1 MASFFS
7 RLFGGKTDKAAGG
20 GPGER
25 GDPVTY
31 NDVVIRAAP
40 MRRDGQWLLA
50 GVIIKSSGDENL
62 ERTFIRADTFASK
75 EEAETAAIRK
85 AKQIVDERGKSLF
98 ADGAEA
104 GNV

>member
-1 MASFFS
+1 MGSFLS
-7 RLFGGKTDKAAGG
+7 RLFGGKTDKASDG

-25 GDPVTY
+25 GEPITY

-40 MRRDGQWLLA
+40 MRRDSQWLLA
-50 GVIIKSSGDENL
+50 GVIIKRAGDVDL

-85 AKQIVDERGKSLF
+85 AKQIVDERGASLF
-98 ADGAEA
+98 ADEA
-104 GNV
+104 ASGNV

>member
-1 MASFFS
+1 MASFLS
-7 RLFGGKTDKAAGG
+7 RLFGGKTDAAADG

-25 GDPVTY
+25 GEPITY

-40 MRRDGQWLLA
+40 MRRDSQWLLA
-50 GVIIKSSGDENL
+50 GVIIKGSGDANL

-85 AKQIVDERGKSLF
+85 AKQIVDERGAGLF
-98 ADGAEA
+98 ADEA
-104 GNV
+104 ASGNV

>member
-1 MASFFS
+1 MVSFLS
-7 RLFGGKTDKAAGG
+7 RLFGGKKTQAADG

-25 GDPVTY
+25 GEPVVY

-40 MRRDGQWLLA
+40 MRRDSQWLLA
-50 GVIIKSSGDENL
+50 GVIIKSSNDVSL

-75 EEAETAAIRK
+75 EEAEAAAVRK
-85 AKQIVDERGKSLF
+85 AKQIVDERGASLF
-98 ADGAEA
+98 ADGTAS